1 MLPNWVD
8 WGRWQSKKPF
18 DKKIV
23 NIVIDNRSKSEKEIG
38 MQPGEVAGLTHV
50 GMEPRFG
57 NQSKNKD
64 KDMRHK
70 HKEND
75 KGALRLAGREGWKI
89 VQNLEQQ
96 PKINDPNWEI
106 QLD

>member
-1 MLPNWVD
+1 
-8 WGRWQSKKPF
+8 
-18 DKKIV
+18 
-23 NIVIDNRSKSEKEIG
+23 

-75 KGALRLAGREGWKI
+75 KGALRLAGREG
-89 VQNLEQQ
+89 
-96 PKINDPNWEI
+96 
-106 QLD
+106 

>member
-1 MLPNWVD
+1 MPYWVG
-8 WGRWQSKKPF
+8 WGRWQSKKLF
-18 DKKIV
+18 GKKIV
-23 NIVIDNRSKSEKEIG
+23 NLVIDNRSKSKKKIG

-57 NQSKNKD
+57 NQLKD
-64 KDMRHK
+64 KDRHK
-70 HKEND
+70 HKENY
-75 KGALRLAGREGWKI
+75 KSSLWLAWNKDWKI
-89 VQNLEQQ
+89 IQNLEQQ